1 MEKII
6 RDNLTAIEAKE
17 GVNILLAIESGSRAW
32 GFASPDSDYDVR
44 FIYVRKPKDYLKL
57 QGQRDVIEWV
67 LDDVLDINGWDL
79 EKALRLLQ
87 KSNPT
92 LLEWLNSPI
101 AYKASPEIDGLRDLA
116 HHYLEPKK
124 AVFHYVK
131 MAENNYKNY
140 LLGEQVK
147 AKKYF
152 YALRPILAA
161 LWLVNRQTIPPI
173 EFDLLV
179 EAELVEDLKPIVA
192 ELLAIKQNLPES
204 GLIDRVPALNTY
216 IETELARLR
225 ELAEGLE
232 VGRKDWSSLNTYF
245 YDVLGVGD

>member
-6 RDNLTAIEAKE
+6 LDNLKAIEAKE
-17 GVNILLAIESGSRAW
+17 GVKILLAIESGSRAW

-44 FIYVRKPKDYLKL
+44 FIYVRKTQDYLKL

-79 EKALRLLQ
+79 DKALRLLH

-92 LLEWLNSPI
+92 LLEWLRSPI
-101 AYKASPEIDGLRDLA
+101 VYHISPEIEGLGELA
-116 HHYLEPKK
+116 KQYFEPKK
-124 AVFHYVK
+124 AVFHYLK

-140 LLGEQVK
+140 LLDEQVR

-161 LWLVNRQTIPPI
+161 LWILNRQTIPPI
-173 EFDLLV
+173 EFDQLV
-179 EAELVEDLKPIVA
+179 EAELVEDLKPVVA
-192 ELLAIKQNLPES
+192 DLLAIKQNLSES
-204 GLIDRVPALNTY
+204 GLIDCVSALNIY

-225 ELAEGLE
+225 ELAEGLD
-232 VGRKDWSSLNTYF
+232 VSSKDWADLNTYF
-245 YDVLGVGD
+245 YDVLGVTD